1 MPAAAA
7 TAELA
12 GLLASTSVIGLSAA
26 GQESGGSSGGFG
38 GGSGGGGGPAH
49 RRAVANADP
58 TCGATLLADQC
69 CQILAVMLQGLLAY
83 GEARRGGSPYV
94 ALVCL
99 MYTLTLALMLAL
111 PHVYWQNRRWLLP
124 CTRLLAFSIN
134 TAWQTGV
141 GTSLVLERAAQLGVK
156 GVVGDVLRVAAG
168 IRSMSILLVTIFT
181 PLPPAATFVLHLAFL
196 PMTSNA
202 RGYCATRLMSDPLS
216 VRRQVNAA
224 AALDL
229 ASLPLVALMPVAAGL
244 INTPQAAASAPT
256 CHATLTFF
264 QILIILAIPL
274 LLSVYSWRPELA
286 CSDSGG
292 TPSESTPGK
301 LRSLAA
307 RAGAAADS
315 GLHRLLGGTSRPA
328 VRCVVAYYALANL
341 WIFAGL

>member
-111 PHVYWQNRRWLLP
+111 PHVYWQNRLAGQAERMEADGVLNAGNARRWASRQLVCPCACLMHMLSMLPCLCAPPPPCRCRRWLLP

-168 IRSMSILLVTIFT
+168 AEPPVHCLL
-181 PLPPAATFVLHLAFL
+181 AALQQTERRQCVETKGVAGGL
-196 PMTSNA
+196 PMNPSNP
-202 RGYCATRLMSDPLS
+202 R
-216 VRRQVNAA
+216 
-224 AALDL
+224 
-229 ASLPLVALMPVAAGL
+229 
-244 INTPQAAASAPT
+244 
-256 CHATLTFF
+256 
-264 QILIILAIPL
+264 
-274 LLSVYSWRPELA
+274 
-286 CSDSGG
+286 
-292 TPSESTPGK
+292 
-301 LRSLAA
+301 
-307 RAGAAADS
+307 
-315 GLHRLLGGTSRPA
+315 
-328 VRCVVAYYALANL
+328 
-341 WIFAGL
+341 